1 VEEKYIKVYSEV
13 NEMRFK
19 LSEYEA
25 RMAHSEEMLDVL
37 KHATNSEI
45 SDRIIEMSDKMSQ
58 IRKSELQHKREA
70 EEYGEKL
77 NYSENRISQQKRNIV
92 DMEETVA
99 ELEAK
104 MHRKEEEWRR
114 ADNERQKKFFD
125 AQFVNF
131 ETENR
136 YKGYVDDSEVREK
149 YKKETLLAPPAGEF
163 LIKKEDVRIMQAK
176 LRNQEDEISNLR
188 AQIIS
193 KEKQLDRLREWQ
205 LEDNLLSED
214 EKLRDIIDS
223 NKVKI
228 DQMHEKETVEMA
240 QAATKTISMLKELVE
255 NKTSQIK
262 RKEEIIND
270 LKNKLIEQAQQNA
283 TDMVRLGQKVAEASK
298 AQSDAEHTFHKTEF
312 KVDNRAYEANSRNQ
326 LVNLCMEKDREIQDL
341 ADKITELERAKRYLL
356 DTKDDQERERAM
368 RTTDAMAGNQSK
380 KVSDLRRHID
390 ILTKK
395 LESKEKVQDR
405 LNDTIKEIT
414 DKLIKLEQAKGI
426 TDEDVKMDR
435 LTRDK
440 DKTVGAENPSRI
452 EELEKMLRQKER
464 RLITTTQ
471 KSKLQEKELREL
483 KEKLLKM
490 KEIESDLRE
499 EVKNSLSMRQKLIDQ
514 YEAEKREVKR
524 KERLAKKE
532 VEAQD
537 TGKTSLEL
545 RAMVKQVSR
554 ENKVLKTQ
562 TKPIIAYN
570 SESKAF
576 EYIGE
581 PAPLKNESHPCES
594 IDELLYEIKEWLK
607 INDRLTVP
615 TIFNNF
621 DYNKSG
627 FIEKE
632 LLIPIFA
639 RLGIKLHEKEIN
651 MLFNC
656 LNKEDEFVCKYR
668 PLVVELTTGPRQLEF
683 IHE

>member
-1 VEEKYIKVYSEV
+1 
-13 NEMRFK
+13 MRFR

-37 KHATNSEI
+37 KHATDSEI
-45 SDRIIEMSDKMSQ
+45 SDRIIEMSDKLSQ
-58 IRKSELQHKREA
+58 IRRSELHHKREA

-92 DMEETVA
+92 DLEETVA

-136 YKGYVDDSEVREK
+136 YKGYVDDSEVRDK
-149 YKKETLLAPPAGEF
+149 YKKETLMAPPAGEF

-188 AQIIS
+188 AQVIS

-228 DQMHEKETVEMA
+228 DQMHEKETAEMA
-240 QAATKTISMLKELVE
+240 QAASKTITMLNELVE
-255 NKTSQIK
+255 NKTNQIK
-262 RKEEIIND
+262 RKEEIIKD
-270 LKNKLIEQAQQNA
+270 LKDKLIEQAKQNA
-283 TDMVRLGQKVAEASK
+283 TEIVRLNSMLADASK
-298 AQSDAEHTFHKTEF
+298 AQSDAEHTYHKTEF
-312 KVDNRAYEANSRNQ
+312 KVDSRAYEATSRAQ
-326 LVNLCMEKDREIQDL
+326 LINLCNEKDKEIQNL
-341 ADKITELERAKRYLL
+341 ADKIVELERAKNYLL
-356 DTKDDQERERAM
+356 SAKDDQERERAL
-368 RTTDAMAGNQSK
+368 RATDEMAGNQSK
-380 KVSDLRRHID
+380 KVADLRRHID

-414 DKLIKLEQAKGI
+414 DKLIKLEQTKGI

-440 DKTVGAENPSRI
+440 DKKAGVENPSRI

-464 RLITTTQ
+464 RLLTTTQ
-471 KSKLQEKELREL
+471 KSKAQEKELREL

-490 KEIESDLRE
+490 KEAESDLKE
-499 EVKNSLSMRQKLIDQ
+499 EVKNSLAMRQKLIDQ
-514 YEAEKREVKR
+514 HEAEKREIKR

-532 VEAQD
+532 AEAQD

-545 RAMVKQVSR
+545 RALVKQVNR

-562 TKPIIAYN
+562 TKPVIAYN
-570 SESKAF
+570 SESKTF

-581 PAPLKNESHPCES
+581 PSPLKEESQPCES
-594 IDELLYEIKEWLK
+594 VDELLNEIKEWLR

-615 TIFNNF
+615 SIFNNF

-627 FIEKE
+627 FIEKDF
-632 LLIPIFA
+632 LVPIFA
-639 RLGIKLHEKEIN
+639 RLGIKLHEKEVD

-656 LNKEDEFVCKYR
+656 LNKEDNFLCKYR
-668 PLVVELTTGPRQLEF
+668 PLVIELTTGPRQLEF
-683 IHE
+683 ISE